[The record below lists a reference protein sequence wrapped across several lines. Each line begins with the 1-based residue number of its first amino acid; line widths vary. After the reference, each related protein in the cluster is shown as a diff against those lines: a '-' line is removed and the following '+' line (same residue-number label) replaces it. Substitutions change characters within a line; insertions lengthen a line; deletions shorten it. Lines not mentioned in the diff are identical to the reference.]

1 MHSHEIECPPV
12 NKHIQRFV
20 TRAASMIKSDLGPP
34 RSKRIRKKTLW
45 IKAIMRP
52 AATERDN

>member
-20 TRAASMIKSDLGPP
+20 TRAASMIKADLGPP
-34 RSKRIRKKTLW
+34 R
-45 IKAIMRP
+45 KANS
-52 AATERDN
+52 TENALDQRNHEARCYRT